1 MTIRITYNSI
11 NVDITIGSKGL
22 HPTYSDSSKQNRS
35 LSGKTE
41 TLHFYG
47 IEEYSF
53 DAQFSEAVYR
63 KLIAWWSWARQG
75 KAWSLAMDSDNVAN
89 TTLDDAAAA
98 AQKTIPLTATTA
110 LTAGDVCIIRAADD
124 VEFEIVVIAS
134 VSSGVSVT
142 AVDNLNYTYASG
154 DTFRH
159 LDYLPSVVST
169 DTKFNPAKS
178 GGSYQWTFTMAEN
191 K

>member
-11 NVDITIGSKGL
+11 NVDLTIGAKGL
-22 HPTYSDSSKQNRS
+22 HPTYSDSSNQNRS

-41 TLHFYG
+41 TLHFHG

-53 DAQFSEAVYR
+53 DAHFSVAVYR
-63 KLIAWWSWARQG
+63 KLIAWWAWARQG
-75 KAWSLAMDSDNVAN
+75 KAWSFAMDSDNVAN
-89 TTLDDAAAA
+89 TTLDASAASG
-98 AQKTIPLTATTA
+98 QKTIPLTATTA
-110 LTAGDVCIIRAADD
+110 LAEGDECIIRSVDD
-124 VEFEIVVIAS
+124 DEYEIVIVAS

-142 AVDNLNYTYASG
+142 ATDNLNYTYASG
-154 DTFRH
+154 DSFRH

-169 DTKFNPAKS
+169 DTKFNPVKS
-178 GGSYQWTFTMAEN
+178 GGSYTWTFKFVEN